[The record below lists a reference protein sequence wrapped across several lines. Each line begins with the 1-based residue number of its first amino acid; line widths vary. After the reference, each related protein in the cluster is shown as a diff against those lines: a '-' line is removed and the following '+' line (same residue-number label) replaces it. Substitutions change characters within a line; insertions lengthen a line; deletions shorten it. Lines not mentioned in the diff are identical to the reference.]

1 MKEVKEV
8 VQFEPKGIGHSC
20 QSRGFVEAFELSC
33 SMPDLEY
40 REPGALL
47 GE

>member
-8 VQFEPKGIGHSC
+8 DQFEPKDIGHSC
-20 QSRGFVEAFELSC
+20 QSRLRRGFELSC
-33 SMPDLEY
+33 SMPDLEC